1 MNRKIEQ
8 LLDLALSSPAA
19 EDMKIRAKLIEDA
32 RQLDYLTAS
41 SEETIELLEGFHKD
55 VSKNIDIDLVLRVYY
70 EAGKAFVES
79 FAPNLDFDVVVA
91 AGIVTVAEQRENDKN
106 RKI

>member
-1 MNRKIEQ
+1 MNKKIEQ
-8 LLDLALSSPAA
+8 LLDLALSSPMVIDHP
-19 EDMKIRAKLIEDA
+19 EIKQRLIEDA

-41 SEETIELLEGFHKD
+41 SEETIELLEGLHKD

-70 EAGKAFVES
+70 ETGKTFAKS

-106 RKI
+106 

>member
-1 MNRKIEQ
+1 MNIKIEQ

-41 SEETIELLEGFHKD
+41 SEDTIELVKGLRES
-55 VSKNIDIDLVLRVYY
+55 VAENVDIDLVLKVYAMTGMALAKLSAPLMDF
-70 EAGKAFVES
+70 EAA
-79 FAPNLDFDVVVA
+79 VA
-91 AGIVTVAEQRENDKN
+91 TGIVVLSEKHKNDKD
-106 RKI
+106 